1 MTSEPDSM
9 SKPEAGGLPPTVA
22 QAALPANSAEATNA
36 MIHYY
41 RAEMGRMNAWRAR
54 LDMTSNWAITVV
66 AALLSV
72 SLSTPAAHHGLPL
85 FATLI
90 VLLLLC
96 VEARRY
102 RFYDVYRMRIRQF
115 ERHYF
120 GQLFGPETK
129 GGVEPWLLMLAQDL
143 RHPTF
148 RITFERAL
156 RRRLRRNYIW
166 MFLILL
172 LAWVLKIASPDLQD
186 GVALD
191 PGRPLEMAISHA
203 AIGPMPGWLVVTLV
217 IAFYLG
223 LAVASL
229 KGKDRGGDEVHV

>member
-1 MTSEPDSM
+1 MSEPAPGPTPIATAS
-9 SKPEAGGLPPTVA
+9 LPT
-22 QAALPANSAEATNA
+22 NSAEATNA

-41 RAEMGRMNAWRAR
+41 RAEMGRMNSWRGR
-54 LDMTSNWAITVV
+54 LDLTSNWAITVV

-72 SLSTPAAHHGLPL
+72 SLSAPAAHHGLSL
-85 FATLI
+85 FAMLI

-102 RFYDVYRMRIRQF
+102 RFYDVYRMRVRQF

-120 GQLFGPETK
+120 GQLFGPETE

-143 RHPTF
+143 RHPRF
-148 RITFERAL
+148 RISFQRAL

-172 LAWVLKIASPDLQD
+172 CAWMVKLASPDLQD
-186 GVALD
+186 GAALD
-191 PGRPLEMAISHA
+191 PGRPFDGVIAHA
-203 AIGPMPGWLVVTLV
+203 AIGPVPGWLVLALV
-217 IAFYLG
+217 LALYAG

-229 KGKDRGGDEVHV
+229 KGKDRGGDQVHV

>member
-1 MTSEPDSM
+1 VTDPLSDPLM
-9 SKPEAGGLPPTVA
+9 PPIAT
-22 QAALPANSAEATNA
+22 AALPSNSAEATNA

-41 RAEMGRMNAWRAR
+41 RAEMGRMNAWRSR
-54 LDMTSNWAITVV
+54 LDLTSNWAITVM

-85 FATLI
+85 FAMLI

-102 RFYDVYRMRIRQF
+102 RFYDVYRMRVRQF

-143 RHPTF
+143 RHPKF
-148 RITFERAL
+148 RITFQLAL
-156 RRRLRRNYIW
+156 RRRLRRNYAW

-172 LAWVLKIASPDLQD
+172 CAWVLKIASPDLQD

-191 PGRPLEMAISHA
+191 PGRPIDVIIAHA
-203 AIGPMPGWLVVTLV
+203 AIGPLPGWLVLALV
-217 IAFYLG
+217 MLFYAG
-223 LAVASL
+223 LAIALL

>member
-1 MTSEPDSM
+1 MTSTEISPII
-9 SKPEAGGLPPTVA
+9 A

-41 RAEMGRMNAWRAR
+41 RAEMGRMNAWRGR
-54 LDMTSNWAITVV
+54 LDLTSNWAITVV

-72 SLSTPAAHHGLPL
+72 ALSTPAAHHGLTL
-85 FATLI
+85 FAMLI

-102 RFYDVYRMRIRQF
+102 RFYDVYRMRVRQF

-120 GQLFGPETK
+120 GQLFGPETE

-143 RHPTF
+143 RHPRF
-148 RITFERAL
+148 RISFDRAL

-172 LAWVLKIASPDLQD
+172 FAWVVKIASPELQE
-186 GVALD
+186 GAALD
-191 PGRPLEMAISHA
+191 PVRPLDTLITHA
-203 AIGPMPGWLVVTLV
+203 TIGPIPGWLVLV
-217 IAFYLG
+217 AVGLFYAALG
-223 LAVASL
+223 FAALL
-229 KGKDRGGDEVHV
+229 RKERGGDEVHV

>member
-1 MTSEPDSM
+1 MTAPAPEP
-9 SKPEAGGLPPTVA
+9 LPPPIAT
-22 QAALPANSAEATNA
+22 AALPSNSAEATNA

-41 RAEMGRMNAWRAR
+41 RAEMGRMNSWRGR
-54 LDMTSNWAITVV
+54 LDLTSNWAITVV

-72 SLSTPAAHHGLPL
+72 SLSTPAAHHGLVL
-85 FATLI
+85 FAMLI

-102 RFYDVYRMRIRQF
+102 RFYDVYRMRVRQF

-120 GQLFGPETK
+120 GQLFGPETQ

-143 RHPTF
+143 RHPRF
-148 RITFERAL
+148 RITFQRAL

-166 MFLILL
+166 MFLILG
-172 LAWVLKIASPDLQD
+172 LAWMLKIMSPNLQD
-186 GVALD
+186 GAALD
-191 PGRPLEMAISHA
+191 PGRPIELAVAHA
-203 AIGPMPGWLVVTLV
+203 AIGPVPGWLVLGLV
-217 IAFYLG
+217 VLFFAA

-229 KGKDRGGDEVHV
+229 RGKDRGGDQVHV

>member
-1 MTSEPDSM
+1 MTAPAPEP
-9 SKPEAGGLPPTVA
+9 LPPPIAT
-22 QAALPANSAEATNA
+22 AALPSNSAEATNA

-41 RAEMGRMNAWRAR
+41 RAEMGRMNSWRGR
-54 LDMTSNWAITVV
+54 LDLTSNWAITVV

-72 SLSTPAAHHGLPL
+72 SLSTPTAHHGLVL
-85 FATLI
+85 FAMLI

-143 RHPTF
+143 RHPRF
-148 RITFERAL
+148 RITYHRAL

-166 MFLILL
+166 MFLILG
-172 LAWVLKIASPDLQD
+172 LAWILKIMSPDLQD
-186 GVALD
+186 GAALD
-191 PGRPLEMAISHA
+191 PSRPIEVAIAHA
-203 AIGPMPGWLVVTLV
+203 AIGPVPGWLVIGLV
-217 IAFYLG
+217 VLFFAG
-223 LAVASL
+223 LAVTSL
-229 KGKDRGGDEVHV
+229 RGKDRGGDQVHV